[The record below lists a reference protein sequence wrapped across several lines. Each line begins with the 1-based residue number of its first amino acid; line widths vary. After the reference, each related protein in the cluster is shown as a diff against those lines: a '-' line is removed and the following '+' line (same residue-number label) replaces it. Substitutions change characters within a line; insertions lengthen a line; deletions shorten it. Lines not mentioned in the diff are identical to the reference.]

1 MRLPYL
7 LLLLLSSIA
16 TAHPAGTGRDAQG
29 ILSTHPPDFI
39 SARLLDPAGPHRSMD
54 DGAITGKGNRF
65 TKKQK
70 AVLKERN
77 AAANEGKV
85 VCENCN
91 VETVPAEKHEKN
103 VTPPKNEAHTDH
115 KIPRAKGGKADLDNG
130 QILCRECNLEKSDKT
145 E

>member
-1 MRLPYL
+1 MPHFHL
-7 LLLLLSSIA
+7 LTLLSSIA
-16 TAHPAGTGRDAQG
+16 TAVPAGASHDAPG
-29 ILSTHPPDFI
+29 SHSTHPPGLI
-39 SARLLDPAGPHRSMD
+39 TAPLLDPIGSSRSMD
-54 DGAITGKGNRF
+54 ADAITGRGNRF
-65 TKKQK
+65 SKKQK

-103 VTPPKNEAHTDH
+103 VTPPNNEAHTDH

-130 QILCRECNLEKSDKT
+130 QILCRECNLKKSDKT